1 MLKSIILK
9 TGLFG
14 AGRRPLFRGAACLF
28 LLRVIQLGSAL
39 AGTYFLARSMGKN
52 EFGEYNMVL
61 NAVGILTIFT
71 LSGFNNSLMQAVA
84 RGYEGTFRAGV
95 PLAFAFSFIGS
106 VILFGMSAYYFVVEQ
121 TQTGWSLMVAALLFP
136 FAHGLVQWK
145 SLVTGRARFDQL
157 LVHDGASSILTYGLI
172 ILSVHWY
179 PGDYVVPVTLTMF
192 VPALYNVGL
201 TLLNLRTIPRE
212 APVEHQNLRY
222 GLKTTLYSGLGAIGS
237 NVDRVLLFFLLSPAA
252 LAIFVA
258 AGRIPDLLSGTIQD
272 ISAVLAPRLSK
283 HPAYTKRLDRIFS
296 VLSLA
301 YGVAIVVF
309 AFSALP
315 TAVTLLFGDNYAEA
329 IPYAQALACAVAMGS
344 LANLRFRYIRSKI
357 DARGFRDIT
366 LVSSIVRLF
375 AFLVLVPPFGLLGAV
390 VATFVYRLALMVVTQ
405 VVIKRHYA
413 GLA

>member
-14 AGRRPLFRGAACLF
+14 AGRQPLFYGAACLF

-84 RGYEGTFRAGV
+84 RGYEGTFRAGIT
-95 PLAFAFSFIGS
+95 LAFACSFIGS
-106 VILFGMSAYYFVVEQ
+106 VILCGMSAYYFFVEQ
-121 TQTGWSLMVAALLFP
+121 AQMGCSLLVAALLFP

-145 SLVTGRARFDQL
+145 SIVTGRARFDQL

-172 ILSVHWY
+172 IWSVHWY
-179 PGDYVVPVTLTMF
+179 PGNYVVPITLTMF

-212 APVEHQNLRY
+212 APVEHQNVRY

-237 NVDRVLLFFLLSPAA
+237 NVDRLLLFFLLSPAA

-258 AGRIPDLLSGTIQD
+258 ASRIPDLLSGTIQD

-296 VLSLA
+296 VLSFA
-301 YGVAIVVF
+301 YGAAIVVF

-315 TAVTLLFGDNYAEA
+315 IAVTLLFGDNYAEA
-329 IPYAQALACAVAMGS
+329 IPYAQALACAVAMGN

-366 LVSSIVRLF
+366 LVSSIVRLL
-375 AFLVLVPPFGLLGAV
+375 AFLALVPPFGLVGAV
-390 VATFVYRLALMVVTQ
+390 AATFVYRLALMAVTQ
-405 VVIKRHYA
+405 AVIKRHYV

>member
-1 MLKSIILK
+1 LLKSIILK

-14 AGRRPLFRGAACLF
+14 AGRQPLFRGAACLF

-95 PLAFAFSFIGS
+95 PLAFACSFIGS
-106 VILFGMSAYYFVVEQ
+106 AILVGMSAYYFVVGQ
-121 TQTGWSLMVAALLFP
+121 TQMGWSLLVAALLFP

-179 PGDYVVPVTLTMF
+179 PGDYVVAITLTMF

-222 GLKTTLYSGLGAIGS
+222 GLKTTLYSGFGAIGS

-258 AGRIPDLLSGTIQD
+258 ASRIPDLLSGTIQD

-283 HPAYTKRLDRIFS
+283 HAAYTKRLDRIFS

-301 YGVAIVVF
+301 YGAAIVVF

-315 TAVTLLFGDNYAEA
+315 KAVTLLFGDNYAEA
-329 IPYAQALACAVAMGS
+329 IPYAQALACAVAMGN

-366 LVSSIVRLF
+366 LVSSIVRLL

-390 VATFVYRLALMVVTQ
+390 VATFVYRLALMAVTQ